1 MKRIIDRIAREILSL
16 ETLERRNSDSLDF
29 HDLSVSEIRDALE
42 AAYLAGSR
50 SKDLELR
57 MSIALLVEASDKLI
71 AAIDRAHQEYDTGAF
86 DIIEPHRRSLLKAL
100 AELNKLLKG
109 GAA

>member
-1 MKRIIDRIAREILSL
+1 MKKVRVRDGNGSREIP
-16 ETLERRNSDSLDF
+16 
-29 HDLSVSEIRDALE
+29 EI
-42 AAYLAGSR
+42 
-50 SKDLELR
+50 
-57 MSIALLVEASDKLI
+57 V